1 MFWFKGGGRT
11 IMNVNNVGFESAFQ
25 GLSFEMTAEEKA
37 RKALEVDMINKE
49 SFGERRLPKQELGKD
64 DFLQLLIAQLTHQD
78 PTSPMQDAEFIGQ
91 MAQFSSLEQVT
102 NMNSN
107 FAKLNEMLLG
117 SSATTT
123 IGSKVELQVGDGNIT
138 GYVTAVKR
146 GANPEVMVD
155 GKWYSWSAVQTIYSN

>member
-1 MFWFKGGGRT
+1 
-11 IMNVNNVGFESAFQ
+11 MNVNNVGFESAFQ

-102 NMNSN
+102 NMNAN
-107 FAKLNEMLLG
+107 FAQLNEMLLG

>member
-1 MFWFKGGGRT
+1 
-11 IMNVNNVGFESAFQ
+11 MNVNNVGFESAFQ
-25 GLSFEMTAEEKA
+25 GLSFEMSTEEKA
-37 RKALEVDMINKE
+37 RKAFEVDLINKE
-49 SFGERRLPKQELGKD
+49 TFGERRLPKQELGKD

-107 FAKLNEMLLG
+107 FSKLNEMLLG

-123 IGSKVELQVGDGNIT
+123 IGSKVELQAGDGNIT

>member
-1 MFWFKGGGRT
+1 
-11 IMNVNNVGFESAFQ
+11 MNVNSVGFESAFK
-25 GLSFEMTAEEKA
+25 GLSFEMTADEKA
-37 RKALEVDMINKE
+37 KKALEVDLINKE
-49 SFGERRLPKQELGKD
+49 TFGEKRLPKQELGKD

-78 PTSPMQDAEFIGQ
+78 PTQPMQDAEFIGQ

-102 NMNSN
+102 NMNAN
-107 FAKLNEMLLG
+107 FSKLNEMLLG

-123 IGSKVELQVGDGNIT
+123 IGSKVELQAGDENIT

>member
-1 MFWFKGGGRT
+1 
-11 IMNVNNVGFESAFQ
+11 MNVNSVGFENAFKC
-25 GLSFEMTAEEKA
+25 LSFEMTADEKA
-37 RKALEVDMINKE
+37 KKALEVDLINKE
-49 SFGERRLPKQELGKD
+49 TFGEKRLPKQELGKD

-78 PTSPMQDAEFIGQ
+78 PTQPMQDAEFIGQ

-102 NMNSN
+102 NMNAN
-107 FAKLNEMLLG
+107 FSKLNEMLLG

-123 IGSKVELQVGDGNIT
+123 IGSKVELQAGDENIT

>member
-1 MFWFKGGGRT
+1 
-11 IMNVNNVGFESAFQ
+11 MNVNNVGFESAFQ
-25 GLSFEMTAEEKA
+25 GLSFEMSAEEKA
-37 RKALEVDMINKE
+37 RKAFEVDLINKE
-49 SFGERRLPKQELGKD
+49 TFGERRLPKQELGKD

-107 FAKLNEMLLG
+107 FSKLNEMLLG

-123 IGSKVELQVGDGNIT
+123 IGSKVELQAGDGNIT

>member
-1 MFWFKGGGRT
+1 
-11 IMNVNNVGFESAFQ
+11 MNVNRIGFENAFK
-25 GLSFEMTAEEKA
+25 GLSFEMTADEKV
-37 RKALEVDMINKE
+37 RKDLEVDLINKE
-49 SFGERRLPKQELGKD
+49 TFGEKRLPKQELGKD

-78 PTSPMQDAEFIGQ
+78 PTQPMQDAEFIGQ

-123 IGSKVELQVGDGNIT
+123 IGSKVELQAGDENIT

>member
-1 MFWFKGGGRT
+1 
-11 IMNVNNVGFESAFQ
+11 MNVNNVGFENAFQ
-25 GLSFEMTAEEKA
+25 GLSFEMTGDEKA

-49 SFGERRLPKQELGKD
+49 TFGERRLPKQELGKD

-102 NMNSN
+102 NMNAN
-107 FAKLNEMLLG
+107 FSKMNEMLLG
-117 SSATTT
+117 SSATTA
-123 IGSKVELQVGDGNIT
+123 IGSKVELQAGDGNIT

>member
-1 MFWFKGGGRT
+1 
-11 IMNVNNVGFESAFQ
+11 MNVNNVGFENAFQ
-25 GLSFEMTAEEKA
+25 DLSFEMTADEKA

-49 SFGERRLPKQELGKD
+49 TFGERRLPKQELGKD

-102 NMNSN
+102 NMNAN
-107 FAKLNEMLLG
+107 FSKMNEMLLG
-117 SSATTT
+117 SSATTA
-123 IGSKVELQVGDGNIT
+123 IGSKVELQAGDGNIT

>member
-1 MFWFKGGGRT
+1 
-11 IMNVNNVGFESAFQ
+11 MNVNNVGFENAFQ
-25 GLSFEMTAEEKA
+25 GLSFEMTGDEKA

-49 SFGERRLPKQELGKD
+49 TFGERRLPKQELGKD

-78 PTSPMQDAEFIGQ
+78 STSPMQDAEFIGQ

-102 NMNSN
+102 NMNAN
-107 FAKLNEMLLG
+107 FSKMNEMLLG
-117 SSATTT
+117 SSATTA
-123 IGSKVELQVGDGNIT
+123 IGSKVELQAGDGNIT

>member
-1 MFWFKGGGRT
+1 
-11 IMNVNNVGFESAFQ
+11 
-25 GLSFEMTAEEKA
+25 
-37 RKALEVDMINKE
+37 
-49 SFGERRLPKQELGKD
+49 
-64 DFLQLLIAQLTHQD
+64 
-78 PTSPMQDAEFIGQ
+78 MQDAEFIGQ

-123 IGSKVELQVGDGNIT
+123 IGSKVELQAGDENIT

>member
-1 MFWFKGGGRT
+1 MAKQIKFGT
-11 IMNVNNVGFESAFQ
+11 E
-25 GLSFEMTAEEKA
+25 A
-37 RKALEVDMINKE
+37 RKALEVDLINKE
-49 SFGERRLPKQELGKD
+49 AFGERRLPKQELGKD

-107 FAKLNEMLLG
+107 FSKLNEMLLG

-123 IGSKVELQVGDGNIT
+123 IGSKVELQAGDENIT
-138 GYVTAVKR
+138 GYVTAVRR

-155 GKWYSWSAVQTIYSN
+155 RKWYSWSAVQTIYSN